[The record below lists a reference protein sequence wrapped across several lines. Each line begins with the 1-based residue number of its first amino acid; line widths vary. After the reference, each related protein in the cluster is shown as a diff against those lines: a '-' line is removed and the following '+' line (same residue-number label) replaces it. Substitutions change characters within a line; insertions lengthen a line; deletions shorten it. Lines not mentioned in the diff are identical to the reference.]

1 MNGVFMVELYL
12 LIIGLLLLGLYIM
25 PSIMHTPLSWAWSL
39 AGCLI
44 VGAVLLGLLNWG
56 LDFVDMH
63 VAFNL
68 FTVLV
73 AGILRL
79 PGLVMLVLIS
89 QWFV

>member
-1 MNGVFMVELYL
+1 L
-12 LIIGLLLLGLYIM
+12 LIIGLLLLSFYIM
-25 PSIMHTPLSWAWSL
+25 PSIMHTPLRWVWRL

-56 LDFVDMH
+56 LGFVDKH

-79 PGLVMLVLIS
+79 PGLVMLVLMS